1 MKKNMLK
8 ILIACCVLI
17 AVGVFYLVYAGTGQ
31 ATSYYGDCID
41 QKIVQCERKAD
52 FIDCKSEPLRKWAT
66 MNKLKAEYFKENK
79 KELINEMVAQDL
91 DQKHY
96 KIDYFLNKSFF
107 NNYDRASL
115 EMKISKLKKVDN
127 SYMK

>member
-8 ILIACCVLI
+8 MLIACCALL

-31 ATSYYGDCID
+31 ETSYYGECID
-41 QKIVQCERKAD
+41 QKIVQCERKAV
-52 FIDCKSEPLRKWAT
+52 FIDCKSEPLRKWAR

-79 KELINEMVAQDL
+79 KELIQEMVAQDL
-91 DQKHY
+91 DQRQY
-96 KIDYFLNKSFF
+96 KTDYFLNKFFF

-115 EMKISKLKKVDN
+115 EVKILKLKKVDD